1 MCTSVYGSFSIG
13 YTVLFIE
20 LDHIVCKSQTGKWL
34 FDYCAA
40 VVGIFVTLKEQKV
53 FVHR

>member
-1 MCTSVYGSFSIG
+1 MQ
-13 YTVLFIE
+13 E
-20 LDHIVCKSQTGKWL
+20 LTGDLGQPIVCKSQTGKWL

-53 FVHR
+53 FVYR